1 MWLFVN
7 SLSKYFK
14 RNRCVPNIALNL
26 RCYNRDFFLH
36 FRKNSRRKKPKFF
49 GLQPKTRALF
59 FQKNLLLLE
68 IVSTRQFFF
77 NKNLNILK
85 LKKEILYV
93 FSSQRWRKRKKIAQ
107 KIAFSFQYLHKKLI
121 FSGNS
126 SNLEKLKQLLGKTQE
141 NIQKLKQ
148 NEHQVLS
155 CSQKKCKI
163 KPPE

>member
-1 MWLFVN
+1 MAYYLWQGFLLNF
-7 SLSKYFK
+7 
-14 RNRCVPNIALNL
+14 RNKLIE
-26 RCYNRDFFLH
+26 
-36 FRKNSRRKKPKFF
+36 KKPKFF

-126 SNLEKLKQLLGKTQE
+126 SNLEKLKQLLGKNSREYPKTQA
-141 NIQKLKQ
+141 K
-148 NEHQVLS
+148 
-155 CSQKKCKI
+155 
-163 KPPE
+163 